1 MTAVTFDTLKFVET
15 LEQAKLPREQAS
27 AIASAVQTS
36 LTQTLAERDQNFAS
50 KRDVSEL
57 RKDTDS
63 KFDLLRKDIAALEQ
77 RIDAKISA
85 LDCHHQRGGPDGSL
99 LAASRVSA
107 SSACVTPWRQSG
119 KVRLKSRCK
128 LPVFRHEYAGRRA
141 GVG

>member
-36 LTQTLAERDQNFAS
+36 LTQTLAERDQSFAS

-77 RIDAKISA
+77 RIDAKIDA
-85 LDCHHQRGGPDGSL
+85 LDAKIDVQGNKLIIRL
-99 LAASRVSA
+99 
-107 SSACVTPWRQSG
+107 SG
-119 KVRLKSRCK
+119 VLIAIISMVGLMVRFW
-128 LPVFRHEYAGRRA
+128 PQAG
-141 GVG
+141 